1 LAAAGG
7 ERPALLV
14 VLSIASCRALAPL
27 RGEGI
32 LIAGS
37 GLSHHNPRDCGEQA
51 RTANGDALADP
62 RYCPELPAQ

>member
-1 LAAAGG
+1 
-7 ERPALLV
+7 